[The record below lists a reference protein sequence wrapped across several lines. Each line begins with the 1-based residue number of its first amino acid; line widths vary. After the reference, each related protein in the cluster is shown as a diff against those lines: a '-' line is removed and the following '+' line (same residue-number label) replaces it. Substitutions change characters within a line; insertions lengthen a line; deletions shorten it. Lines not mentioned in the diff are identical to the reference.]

1 MEFAYCERRRCVIE
15 SIADDAVNEPEEMF
29 SISLNKVSSFVTLS
43 ATTGNVVIV
52 DDDGKMLKKTVL
64 VNKNFRSSKF
74 IQKVPPLKPKPLALL
89 LNRCKISRNVHL
101 IVCAYVV
108 I

>member
-1 MEFAYCERRRCVIE
+1 MIE

-52 DDDGKMLKKTVL
+52 DDDGKMLKTVL

-89 LNRCKISRNVHL
+89 LNHCKISRNVHL

>member
-1 MEFAYCERRRCVIE
+1 MEFASCERRRCVNE

-52 DDDGKMLKKTVL
+52 DDDGKVLKTVL
-64 VNKNFRSSKF
+64 VNKNF
-74 IQKVPPLKPKPLALL
+74 IQKVSPLKPKPLALL
-89 LNRCKISRNVHL
+89 LNHCKISRNVHL
-101 IVCAYVV
+101 IVCVYVV

>member
-1 MEFAYCERRRCVIE
+1 MNE

-52 DDDGKMLKKTVL
+52 DDDGKMLK
-64 VNKNFRSSKF
+64 NSAR
-74 IQKVPPLKPKPLALL
+74 
-89 LNRCKISRNVHL
+89 
-101 IVCAYVV
+101 
-108 I
+108 

>member
-1 MEFAYCERRRCVIE
+1 MIE

-52 DDDGKMLKKTVL
+52 DDDGKVLKKTVL
-64 VNKNFRSSKF
+64 VNKNF

-89 LNRCKISRNVHL
+89 LNHCKISRNVHL